1 MKFRFYLKLLFYISA
16 NLALAIIPAKN
27 KYTNHLEKYKE
38 ERKLFII
45 IKRDASKCFKELI
58 KQIKNFKLN
67 FAITKTPFSAKI
79 SIKRLLVRL

>member
-38 ERKLFII
+38 ERKCIHHY
-45 IKRDASKCFKELI
+45 KKG
-58 KQIKNFKLN
+58 
-67 FAITKTPFSAKI
+67 
-79 SIKRLLVRL
+79 RLKMF